1 MHNCL
6 DEKGFTLLETLMAM
20 AIISIGLLGLAA
32 LQTNAITGNSKT
44 QKQTMAI
51 LLAEN
56 KIEAYKNNL
65 WNSTSPPATETETGT
80 TLSSW
85 GIFTRTTDIQL
96 NTPSPG
102 IASVRVRVDWPGR
115 VANPVDIRTIIAQK

>member
-1 MHNCL
+1 MQNCL
-6 DEKGFTLLETLMAM
+6 DEKGFTLVETLMAI

-32 LQTNAITGNSKT
+32 LQTNAITGNSKN

-56 KIEAYKNNL
+56 KIEDYKNNL
-65 WNSTSPPATETETGT
+65 WNSTPPPATETETGT
-80 TLSSW
+80 TLSPW
-85 GIFTRTTDIQL
+85 GIFTRTTDVQL

-102 IASVRVRVDWPGR
+102 IASVRVRVAWPGR
-115 VANPVDIRTIIAQK
+115 VANPVDIQTIIAQK